1 MKPTSIYINSNEET
15 KTRTYDECK
24 CIKLIQ
30 KYNLLIEY
38 YSDNKNLIF
47 PGTLSCE
54 IGRLGMMLVGS
65 FKEQHFTEIKMMK
78 QHFIELDKIMK
89 TNHYSYDDERTIRMM
104 LGIYCSI
111 QKLVDSYKTESLE
124 IKTKKKKLVD
134 FNEDHCYTFQYLIG
148 LYEQCRLKL
157 KINNKELKELDHY
170 LHQIQIEL
178 QLSDNEIYDSLNS
191 FEMFIKSLYDG
202 VYGNNDEKKNN
213 FLGIQRILDY
223 CHISFP
229 NLQNICLV
237 SKEDKTPPMSD
248 DTKYNFDWMNEIMES
263 FHSKYYENIVSIISY
278 YDLISVNDFDLF
290 LNLHTNN
297 KNIILLHEWLSY
309 IQQIQFTM
317 EMVVCS
323 YGKNSFKRMPYYVKS
338 MIEVSNCFSCILAA
352 VTINMIIRISS
363 ERTISPSIKLYNLSL
378 ASVLQEIVKILIPFT
393 SNFKMPNKKIDEV
406 INQSL
411 HPLSIPKCNPPLYPY
426 ERIRLEEYKSIIKSY
441 LDQKTSL
448 TPIDI
453 MKIQS
458 YAIYLRVQYGF
469 DPSTISLLSTL
480 DEITTSYEYF
490 GFLPSILPFIQ
501 CVIPLINQSPACCLG
516 YAPSC
521 LGFYDPEK
529 VILNRTISN
538 LTVSDGFNISILL
551 NNIHLANTLSL
562 VYSHCFHYCEFS
574 SIELMNGI
582 KKLNENSFKTL
593 NIKDM
598 YGISVAEHYMN
609 IFVHRAIDS
618 YGIHYMENTLFP
630 LYCHSL
636 VSSLNTLVHSHKK
649 YFKLSGLLPI
659 CYFLEKKDYTSE
671 ELLKLINTLKTTFC
685 EDCQT
690 KQTEI
695 EFTTFDKKLSKAYLK
710 SIITIIQ

>member
-1 MKPTSIYINSNEET
+1 MKPTSIYINSNEEI
-15 KTRTYDECK
+15 KTRTYDESK

-30 KYNLLIEY
+30 KYNLLIEC
-38 YSDNKNLIF
+38 YSDNKSLIF

-78 QHFIELDKIMK
+78 QHFIELDKSMK
-89 TNHYSYDDERTIRMM
+89 INHYSYDDERTIRMM

-111 QKLVDSYKTESLE
+111 QKLIDSYKTESLE
-124 IKTKKKKLVD
+124 IQSRNKKLVVD

-157 KINNKELKELDHY
+157 KTNNKSLKELDHY
-170 LHQIQIEL
+170 LHQIQIEFKF
-178 QLSDNEIYDSLNS
+178 SDNEIYDSSNS
-191 FEMFIKSLYDG
+191 FERFIKSLCDG
-202 VYGNNDEKKNN
+202 VYVNNDEKNN
-213 FLGIQRILDY
+213 FLATQRILDY
-223 CHISFP
+223 CHINFP
-229 NLQNICLV
+229 TLQNICLV
-237 SKEDKTPPMSD
+237 SKEDKPPSIND
-248 DTKYNFDWMNEIMES
+248 DKKYNFDWMNEVMES
-263 FHSKYYENIVSIISY
+263 FHSKYYENIISIISY

-290 LNLHTNN
+290 LNLHSNN
-297 KNIILLHEWLSY
+297 KNIILIHEWISH
-309 IQQIQFTM
+309 IQQIQFTI
-317 EMVVCS
+317 EMIVCC

-378 ASVLQEIVKILIPFT
+378 ALVLQEIVKILIPFT

-406 INQSL
+406 ISQSL
-411 HPLSIPKCNPPLYPY
+411 RPLSMPKCNPPLYSF

-448 TPIDI
+448 TPMNV

-469 DPSTISLLSTL
+469 DPSTISLLSAL

-501 CVIPLINQSPACCLG
+501 CVLPLINQSPACCLG

-521 LGFYDPEK
+521 LGIYEPEK

-598 YGISVAEHYMN
+598 YGISVENHFMN
-609 IFVHRAIDS
+609 VLVHRGIDF
-618 YGIHYMENTLFP
+618 YGMHFMENALFP
-630 LYCHSL
+630 LYSHSL
-636 VSSLNTLVHSHKK
+636 VSSLNILFHSHQKH
-649 YFKLSGLLPI
+649 FKLSGLLPI
-659 CYFLEKKDYTSE
+659 CYFLEKNDCTQE
-671 ELLKLINTLKTTFC
+671 ELLKLINTLKTIFC
-685 EDCQT
+685 EDCQI

-695 EFTTFDKKLSKAYLK
+695 ESSYFDKKLSKAYLK